1 MEQLNDKIKTDVNVS
16 LSVVPTNNSGFFIS
30 YKDVKM
36 YYCDLSEEEPRFNII
51 AFNNKDIDEETYDE
65 LLSLRQELIDVIKSL
80 LIEL

>member
-1 MEQLNDKIKTDVNVS
+1 
-16 LSVVPTNNSGFFIS
+16 
-30 YKDVKM
+30 M
-36 YYCDLSEEEPRFNII
+36 YYCDLSEKEPRFNIV

>member
-30 YKDVKM
+30 YKDVNM
-36 YYCDLSEEEPRFNII
+36 YYCDLSEEEPRFNIV

-65 LLSLRQELIDVIKSL
+65 LLSLRQELIDAIKSL

>member
-1 MEQLNDKIKTDVNVS
+1 
-16 LSVVPTNNSGFFIS
+16 
-30 YKDVKM
+30 M
-36 YYCDLSEEEPRFNII
+36 YYCDLSEEKPKFNII